1 MINTPQ
7 PNPHPA
13 WIRNIMIGRLV
24 VTTTLSR
31 AAGSEARNASQ
42 IATLVYVSLPLLSL
56 WVR

>member
-1 MINTPQ
+1 
-7 PNPHPA
+7 
-13 WIRNIMIGRLV
+13 MIGRLV